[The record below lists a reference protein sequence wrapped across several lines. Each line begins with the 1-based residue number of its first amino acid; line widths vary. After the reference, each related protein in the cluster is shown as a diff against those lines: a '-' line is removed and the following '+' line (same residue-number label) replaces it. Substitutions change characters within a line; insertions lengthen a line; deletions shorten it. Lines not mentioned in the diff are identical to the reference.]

1 MSEPKGEVTRIL
13 SRLSGGDGQAV
24 DELLPIVYEELRRI
38 ARSHMRRERTGHTL
52 QATALTH
59 EAFLRLMGGQSIGW
73 QDRAHF
79 LAVAAR
85 GMRRILVEHARSRGR
100 RKRGG
105 GYRRVPLDRIEAI
118 EGVSPIDLLALDRAL
133 DKLTA
138 ADHRK
143 AQVVELLYYGGLTAA
158 EAAEIVGVTP
168 RTVERDWRYAR
179 LWLLRELS
187 ESGGIRMER
196 AVDGGTASG

>member
-118 EGVSPIDLLALDRAL
+118 EGVSR
-133 DKLTA
+133 LTCWRWIERWTSSPPPTTA
-138 ADHRK
+138 RRRWSSCSTT
-143 AQVVELLYYGGLTAA
+143 EGLR
-158 EAAEIVGVTP
+158 P
-168 RTVERDWRYAR
+168 
-179 LWLLRELS
+179 LRRRRS
-187 ESGGIRMER
+187 S
-196 AVDGGTASG
+196 A